1 MVFGTLQGS
10 VSLNPAF
17 AMLMSESLLS
27 LYPIFVKKIDLSL
40 IHQVWARLL
49 AYVAMASIF
58 VDWPF
63 IGSALFS
70 PDAMLLAA
78 INLSHIFFSY
88 EGFRNLD
95 SGVSFA
101 IFNTYPLM
109 ILLIAG
115 VMWNNVYLLV
125 LLGLALFVIGEAR
138 SESKKGDEKAQS
150 ATRSATDDTTTQVGD
165 GSEKPNFT
173 YGIAMILLAAL
184 TEALIYFM
192 IRRIKTGNHWNH
204 VFLSYLFGFI
214 AITGYLFTPLRIYN
228 AQYAT
233 SCSLIFADKV
243 GDLNVQRCKTFDF
256 ASVLKPRMGLAIGL
270 NGFIG
275 SVAYFLRFFAA
286 SNLSAS
292 IFAPLAYFGMV
303 MSYVYGMVFNQ
314 ETLSWEKVAGTL
326 SILAANYLSPKT

>member
-1 MVFGTLQGS
+1 
-10 VSLNPAF
+10 
-17 AMLMSESLLS
+17 
-27 LYPIFVKKIDLSL
+27 VKKIDLSL

-58 VDWPF
+58 VDWSF

-125 LLGLALFVIGEAR
+125 LLGLALFVLGEAR
-138 SESKKGDEKAQS
+138 SKSKKGDEKARS
-150 ATRSATDDTTTQVGD
+150 EATQSATDDTTTHLGD

-192 IRRIKTGNHWNH
+192 IRRIKTSNHWNH

-214 AITGYLFTPLRIYN
+214 AITTYLF
-228 AQYAT
+228 
-233 SCSLIFADKV
+233 
-243 GDLNVQRCKTFDF
+243 KTFDF
-256 ASVLKPRMGLAIGL
+256 AQVLKPRMGLAIGL

-314 ETLSWEKVAGTL
+314 EMLSWEKVGGTL
-326 SILAANYLSPKT
+326 CILVANYLRPKA

>member
-1 MVFGTLQGS
+1 MIGSVATLQGS
-10 VSLNPAF
+10 VSLNPAV

-58 VDWPF
+58 VDWSF
-63 IGSALFS
+63 IRGALFS

-125 LLGLALFVIGEAR
+125 LLGLALFVIGEAT
-138 SESKKGDEKAQS
+138 ATQS
-150 ATRSATDDTTTQVGD
+150 ATPKKSEATQSDSTI
-165 GSEKPNFT
+165 SEKPNFI

-214 AITGYLFTPLRIYN
+214 AITGYLF
-228 AQYAT
+228 
-233 SCSLIFADKV
+233 
-243 GDLNVQRCKTFDF
+243 KTFDF

-286 SNLSAS
+286 SNLTAS

>member
-1 MVFGTLQGS
+1 MIGSLQGS
-10 VSLNPAF
+10 VATLNPAV

-58 VDWPF
+58 VDWSF
-63 IGSALFS
+63 IRGAIFS

-125 LLGLALFVIGEAR
+125 LLGLALFVLGEMR
-138 SESKKGDEKAQS
+138 S
-150 ATRSATDDTTTQVGD
+150 ATRSATATDKTKSKATQNKVTQSKATQSESTT
-165 GSEKPNFT
+165 SEKPNFI

-214 AITGYLFTPLRIYN
+214 AITGYLFT
-228 AQYAT
+228 
-233 SCSLIFADKV
+233 
-243 GDLNVQRCKTFDF
+243 TFDF

-270 NGFIG
+270 NGFLG

-286 SNLSAS
+286 SNLTAS

-326 SILAANYLSPKT
+326 SILAANYLAPRA

>member
-1 MVFGTLQGS
+1 
-10 VSLNPAF
+10 
-17 AMLMSESLLS
+17 
-27 LYPIFVKKIDLSL
+27 VKKIDLSL

-58 VDWPF
+58 VDWSF
-63 IGSALFS
+63 IRGALFS

-138 SESKKGDEKAQS
+138 S
-150 ATRSATDDTTTQVGD
+150 ATRSATATDKARSEATQSESTT
-165 GSEKPNFT
+165 SEKPNFI
-173 YGIAMILLAAL
+173 YGVAMILLAAL
-184 TEALIYFM
+184 TEALIYFT

-214 AITGYLFTPLRIYN
+214 AITGYLFT
-228 AQYAT
+228 
-233 SCSLIFADKV
+233 
-243 GDLNVQRCKTFDF
+243 TFDF

-326 SILAANYLSPKT
+326 SILAANYLSPKS